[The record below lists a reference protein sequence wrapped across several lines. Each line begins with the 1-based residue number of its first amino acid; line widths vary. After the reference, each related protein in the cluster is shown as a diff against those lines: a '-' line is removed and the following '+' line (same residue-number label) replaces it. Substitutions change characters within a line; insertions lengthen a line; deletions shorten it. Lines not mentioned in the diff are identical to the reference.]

1 MYKTVFVKSG
11 NKGWG
16 VGLTLTPTEQK
27 NKVVSVTGGGIHPV
41 AQQIADLTGCIPCDG
56 FKNSI
61 PEEET
66 LCAVI
71 DCGGTARIG
80 VYPMKRIPTVDVLP
94 SSPSGPLSKHI
105 TEDIFVSGVRP
116 EDVELVENADLEER
130 QMAAINHAHKT
141 DAESAA
147 ATEKIVTK
155 QEGRESDEEF
165 KERYSKIKEDHAEE
179 QAKKDS
185 FLVRFSRA
193 IGGVMST
200 FYQSGRDAVDML
212 LKNIIPFMA
221 FISMIVGIINYTGIG
236 DWLAKVL
243 SPLAGSLPGMIVL
256 ALICSIPVLSPI
268 LGPGAVISQ
277 VIGVLIGTQIANGS
291 IPVQYALPA
300 LFAISAHAGCDFIPV
315 GLSLGEAK
323 PETVSIGVPAIL
335 YSRMLT
341 GFTAVILAW
350 LASFGMY

>member
-1 MYKTVFVKSG
+1 MYKTVFVKPGS
-11 NKGWG
+11 KGWG
-16 VGLTLTPTEQK
+16 VGLTLVPTDKK

-41 AQQIADLTGCIPCDG
+41 AQQIADLTGCQACDG

-80 VYPMKRIPTVDVLP
+80 VYPMKRIPTVDILP
-94 SSPSGPLSKHI
+94 SSPSGPLAKHI

-116 EDVELVENADLEER
+116 EDVALVEG
-130 QMAAINHAHKT
+130 
-141 DAESAA
+141 ESPVASPVVE
-147 ATEKIVTK
+147 ATITPE
-155 QEGRESDEEF
+155 EGRESEEEF
-165 KERYSKIKEDHAEE
+165 RERYSKIKEEHAQEV
-179 QAKKDS
+179 AKKDS
-185 FLVRFSRA
+185 FLVRFSRG
-193 IGGVMST
+193 IGGVMGT

-221 FISMIVGIINYTGIG
+221 FISMMVGIINYTGIG
-236 DWLAKVL
+236 DWLANVL
-243 SPLAGSLPGMIVL
+243 SPLAGSLPGMIAL
-256 ALICSIPVLSPI
+256 SLICTIPILSPI

-300 LFAISAHAGCDFIPV
+300 LFAINGHAGCDFIPV

-323 PETVSIGVPAIL
+323 PETVAIGVPAIL
-335 YSRMLT
+335 YGRMLT